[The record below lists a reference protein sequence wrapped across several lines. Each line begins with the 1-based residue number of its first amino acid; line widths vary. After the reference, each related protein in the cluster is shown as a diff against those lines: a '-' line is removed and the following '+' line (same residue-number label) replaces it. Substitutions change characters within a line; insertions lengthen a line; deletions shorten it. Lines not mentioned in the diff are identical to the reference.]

1 MAESQLCRMRRAIGH
16 WPQCSIDLR
25 VTGAAKSGTV
35 TLIGQRS
42 SVISMSVCLSL
53 SLSLCVCVCV
63 CLPVRDHIFGT
74 TRPIFSKFFVHGT
87 YGRVSVFL
95 WLRRDMLRISGFV
108 DDVTFAR
115 KLVDAAARLRQ

>member
-42 SVISMSVCLSL
+42 SVISMSL

-63 CLPVRDHIFGT
+63 CLPVRDHIFRT

>member
-1 MAESQLCRMRRAIGH
+1 MLNR
-16 WPQCSIDLR
+16 SIR

-53 SLSLCVCVCV
+53 SLSVCVCV